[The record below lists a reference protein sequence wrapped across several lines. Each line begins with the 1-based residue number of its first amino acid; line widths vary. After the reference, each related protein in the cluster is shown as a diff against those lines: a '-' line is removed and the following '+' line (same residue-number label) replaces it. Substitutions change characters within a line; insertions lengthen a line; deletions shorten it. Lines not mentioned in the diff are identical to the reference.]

1 MALRTHILA
10 VLVVAAAGPTLASP
24 ELAARRISSERQPTI
39 CELIEAAADTHE
51 LPVGFLTRLIWKESS
66 FRRHVVSP
74 KGAQGIAQFMPA
86 TAARRGLA
94 DPFDP
99 VAAIPA
105 SAHYLRDLRNVFGN
119 LGFAAAAYNAG
130 EERVSA
136 WLAGTKGLPR
146 ETRDYVAATTGRT
159 AETWARRESEDV
171 QAPEDAR
178 DNDERPRSR
187 CLEIAALLAKPGAGS
202 ATIARLRKADWAPW
216 GVQVAGGFS
225 VDRVMASYAAVRE
238 RHASLISSLEPMVVT
253 SVRKSR
259 GSATLYEARVPQATR
274 EEADRL
280 CADLRS
286 DGGACVV
293 FKSEP

>member
-1 MALRTHILA
+1 MALRTHTLA
-10 VLVVAAAGPTLASP
+10 VLVVAAAAPSLASP

-105 SAHYLRDLRNVFGN
+105 SARYLRDLRNVFGN
-119 LGFAAAAYNAG
+119 LGLAAAAYNAG

-136 WLAGTKGLPR
+136 WLVGTRSLPH

-159 AETWARRESEDV
+159 AETWAKGEPEDV
-171 QAPEDAR
+171 QAREDAR
-178 DNDERPRSR
+178 DDDERPRSR
-187 CLEIAALLAKPGAGS
+187 CLEISALLAKPGAGL

-225 VDRVMASYAAVRE
+225 VDRVIASYAVVRE
-238 RHASLISSLEPMVVT
+238 RHASLISSIEPMVVT

-293 FKSEP
+293 LKSEP